1 MIFPVRR
8 TVLTV
13 LALSVGAALLVWQ
26 VRQLGLE
33 RITSGLG
40 QVGWGFLLILLLSL
54 LRFVARSIAWTTL
67 IGQPVPIGR
76 AVAATISGDALGNVT
91 PLSLLVSEP
100 VKAMY
105 LDAGPGSPRSLAA
118 LAAENFFYSV
128 SVGIYVTLG
137 TAAMLRAFPLPSEIH
152 VAGVTAL
159 GLMALVLAAAAWT
172 AWQKPALASAVL
184 SQLPF
189 RRLAAVVDRV
199 RDFEVQTYG
208 SAGRQG
214 GRLGVVLLCET
225 TFHLLSF
232 LETWL
237 TVWLVTDISAPL
249 AAFVLDTFNRIVN
262 IVAKMIPLRLGV
274 DQVTSERVA
283 VAIGLGPAIGTMV
296 SLIRTGRMMVWA
308 AVGLLLLTR
317 RSLDQAEGRRPRAEG

>member
-1 MIFPVRR
+1 MIPPVRR
-8 TVLTV
+8 SVLAV

-26 VRQLGLE
+26 VHQLGLE
-33 RITSGLG
+33 RITSGLS

-105 LDAGPGSPRSLAA
+105 LDAGPGSSRSLAA

-137 TAAMLRAFPLPSEIH
+137 TAAMLRAFPLPPEIH

-159 GLMALVLAAAAWT
+159 GLMALVLAVAGWT
-172 AWQKPALASAVL
+172 AWQKPTLASAVV
-184 SQLPF
+184 SRLPF
-189 RRLAAVVDRV
+189 GRLAAVVDRV
-199 RDFEVQTYG
+199 RDFEVRTYG
-208 SAGRQG
+208 SAGGQG
-214 GRLGVVLLCET
+214 RRLGVVVVCET
-225 TFHLLSF
+225 AFHLLSF

-237 TVWLVTDISAPL
+237 TVWLVTGVSSPL

-317 RSLDQAEGRRPRAEG
+317 RSLGQARNT